1 MPFPYPYRT
10 CTLVSDVC
18 GDRDPCDADVA
29 TPKVNLDALVE
40 AADDIASADGIDAV
54 TMRRLAE
61 RCGVG
66 VMTIYG
72 YVRTKEELLALLADR
87 YLSDIELPDPGMRWQ
102 DQLMALYC
110 SVREVMLGHP
120 TLVPIIA
127 NQRLD
132 GRSAYRGAEV
142 VCAALRATG
151 MLDRAVI
158 TAFATLT
165 SFTVGSVQREL
176 AAMDSAAQ
184 PGLAS
189 LPAAEFPNVVSLFG
203 PLVVGDADQN
213 FYDGLQLV
221 IDAIGTRIPR
231 RARSRQFNH

>member
-1 MPFPYPYRT
+1 
-10 CTLVSDVC
+10 
-18 GDRDPCDADVA
+18 VA
-29 TPKVNLDALVE
+29 APKVNLEALVE
-40 AADDIASADGIDAV
+40 AAADIASVDGIDAV

-72 YVRTKEELLALLADR
+72 YVRTKEELLAVLADR
-87 YLSDIELPDPGMRWQ
+87 YLAEIELPDPAIRWQ
-102 DQLMALYC
+102 ERLMALYC
-110 SVREVMLGHP
+110 SVRDVMLTHP

-132 GRSAYRGAEV
+132 SRSAYRGAEV

-151 MLDRAVI
+151 MHDREVI
-158 TAFATLT
+158 TSFATLT

-176 AAMDSAAQ
+176 AAMESAAR

-189 LPAAEFPNVVSLFG
+189 LPAAEFPTVVSLFG
-203 PLVVGDADQN
+203 PLIAGDAEQN
-213 FYDGLQLV
+213 FRDGLQLV
-221 IDAIGTRIPR
+221 IDAIATRLPR
-231 RARSRQFNH
+231 RPKSGRFNQ

>member
-1 MPFPYPYRT
+1 MAAPRV
-10 CTLVSDVC
+10 TLE
-18 GDRDPCDADVA
+18 
-29 TPKVNLDALVE
+29 ALVE
-40 AADDIASADGIDAV
+40 AAADIAGADGIDAL

-72 YVRTKEELLALLADR
+72 YVRTKEELLAVLADR
-87 YLSDIELPDPGMRWQ
+87 YLSEIELPDPAMCWQ
-102 DQLMALYC
+102 DQLVTLFC
-110 SVREVMLGHP
+110 SVREVMLKHP

-132 GRSAYRGAEV
+132 TRSAYRGAEV
-142 VCAALRATG
+142 VCGALRATG
-151 MLDRAVI
+151 MSDREVI
-158 TAFATLT
+158 TSFATLT

-176 AAMDSAAQ
+176 AAMDSAAR

-203 PLVVGDADQN
+203 PRVVGNVEQD
-213 FYDGLQLV
+213 FRDGLQLV
-221 IDAIGTRIPR
+221 IDAIATRIPR
-231 RARSRQFNH
+231 RLKSRRLNH

>member
-1 MPFPYPYRT
+1 VPPA
-10 CTLVSDVC
+10 
-18 GDRDPCDADVA
+18 RDPGERDVA
-29 TPKVNLDALVE
+29 VPKVKLEALVD
-40 AADDIASADGIDAV
+40 AAADIASADGIDAV

-72 YVRTKEELLALLADR
+72 YVRSKEELLAVLADR
-87 YLSDIELPDPGMRWQ
+87 YLAEIELPDPTMRWQ
-102 DQLMALYC
+102 DQLVALYR
-110 SVREVMLGHP
+110 SLREVMLKHP
-120 TLVPIIA
+120 TLAPIIA

-132 GRSAYRGAEV
+132 RRSAYRGAEV

-151 MLDRAVI
+151 MRDREVI
-158 TAFATLT
+158 TSFATLT

-176 AAMDSAAQ
+176 AAMDSDAR

-203 PLVVGDADQN
+203 PLVTGDAEQN
-213 FYDGLQLV
+213 FRDGLQLV
-221 IDAIGTRIPR
+221 IDAIATRIPDG
-231 RARSRQFNH
+231 

>member
-1 MPFPYPYRT
+1 
-10 CTLVSDVC
+10 
-18 GDRDPCDADVA
+18 VA
-29 TPKVNLDALVE
+29 LPKVNLEALVE
-40 AADDIASADGIDAV
+40 AAADIASADGIDAV

-72 YVRTKEELLALLADR
+72 YVRTKEELLAVLADR
-87 YLSDIELPDPGMRWQ
+87 YLAEIELPDAAMRWQ
-102 DQLMALYC
+102 DQLVALYC
-110 SVREVMLGHP
+110 SLRQVMLKHP

-132 GRSAYRGAEV
+132 RRSAYRGAEV
-142 VCAALRATG
+142 VCAALRANG
-151 MLDRAVI
+151 MADREVI
-158 TAFATLT
+158 TSFATLT

-176 AAMDSAAQ
+176 AAMGSAAR

-203 PLVVGDADQN
+203 SLVTGDAEQN
-213 FYDGLQLV
+213 FTDGLQLV
-221 IDAIGTRIPR
+221 IDAIATRMPR
-231 RARSRQFNH
+231 RLKSRQYNP

>member
-1 MPFPYPYRT
+1 
-10 CTLVSDVC
+10 
-18 GDRDPCDADVA
+18 VA
-29 TPKVNLDALVE
+29 TPKVSLEALID
-40 AADDIASADGIDAV
+40 AADDIANADGIDAV

-72 YVRTKEELLALLADR
+72 YIRTKEELLAVLADR
-87 YLSDIELPDPGMRWQ
+87 YLAGIQLPDTAIRWQ
-102 DQLMALYC
+102 DQLMVLYC
-110 SVREVMLGHP
+110 SVREVMLKHP

-151 MLDRAVI
+151 MADRDVI
-158 TAFATLT
+158 TSFATLT

-176 AAMDSAAQ
+176 AAMGSAAR

-189 LPAAEFPNVVSLFG
+189 LPAAEFPTVVSLFG
-203 PLVVGDADQN
+203 PLVAGDAEQN
-213 FYDGLQLV
+213 FRDGLQLV
-221 IDAIGTRIPR
+221 IDAIATRLPR
-231 RARSRQFNH
+231 RPKSGRPNH

>member
-1 MPFPYPYRT
+1 VAAPRV
-10 CTLVSDVC
+10 TLE
-18 GDRDPCDADVA
+18 
-29 TPKVNLDALVE
+29 ALVE
-40 AADDIASADGIDAV
+40 AAADIAGADGIDAL

-72 YVRTKEELLALLADR
+72 YVRTKEELLAVLADR
-87 YLSDIELPDPGMRWQ
+87 YLSEIELPDPAMCWQ
-102 DQLMALYC
+102 DQLVTLFC
-110 SVREVMLGHP
+110 SVREVMLKHP

-132 GRSAYRGAEV
+132 TRSAYRGAEV
-142 VCAALRATG
+142 VCGALRATG
-151 MLDRAVI
+151 MSDREVI
-158 TAFATLT
+158 TSFATLT

-176 AAMDSAAQ
+176 AAMDSAAR

-203 PLVVGDADQN
+203 PRVVGNVEQD
-213 FYDGLQLV
+213 FRDGLQLV
-221 IDAIGTRIPR
+221 IDAIATRIPR
-231 RARSRQFNH
+231 RLKSRRLNH